1 MATIIFIDNFDSF
14 TYNLVDEFRVL
25 NHEVL
30 VYRNDTD
37 IDFIS
42 NLAKQKK
49 ENGEEVL
56 FVLSPGPSSPSDANN
71 LLGIIEN
78 NLGKYPMLG
87 ICLGHQAL
95 GQVLSGKVVRADK
108 IVHGKSSMINHTNEL
123 CFNSLPNPLKVAR
136 YHSLVVEDMSDD
148 VQVLADVDNL
158 CMSLYSKKYNVLG
171 FQFHPESIM
180 STYGRVLLDNSIKC
194 LIAENKQF

>member
-30 VYRNDTD
+30 VYRNDAD

-42 NLAKQKK
+42 NLAKQKQ
-49 ENGEEVL
+49 ENGEKVL

-71 LLGIIEN
+71 LIGIIKS

-95 GQVLSGKVVRADK
+95 GQVLGGKVVGADK
-108 IVHGKSSMINHTNEL
+108 IVHGKSSMINHVNKI
-123 CFNSLPNPLKVAR
+123 CFSNLPNPLKVAR
-136 YHSLVVEDMSDD
+136 YHSLVVEDLPED
-148 VQVLADVDNL
+148 VEVLSSVDNM

-180 STYGRVLLDNSIKC
+180 STYGRVLLDNAISC
-194 LIAENKQF
+194 LIGENL

>member
-30 VYRNDTD
+30 VYRNDAD

-42 NLAKQKK
+42 NLAKQKQ
-49 ENGEEVL
+49 ENGEKVL

-71 LLGIIEN
+71 LIGIIKS

-87 ICLGHQAL
+87 IWLGHQAL
-95 GQVLSGKVVRADK
+95 GQVLGGKVVRADK
-108 IVHGKSSMINHTNEL
+108 IVHGKSSMINHVNKI
-123 CFNSLPNPLKVAR
+123 CFSNLPNPLKVAR
-136 YHSLVVEDMSDD
+136 YHSLVVEDLPED
-148 VQVLADVDNL
+148 VEVLSSVDNM

-180 STYGRVLLDNSIKC
+180 STYGRVLLDNAISC
-194 LIAENKQF
+194 LIGEKM

>member
-25 NHEVL
+25 NHDVL
-30 VYRNDTD
+30 VYRNDAD
-37 IDFIS
+37 VDFIS
-42 NLAKQKK
+42 NIAKQRAQ
-49 ENGEEVL
+49 NGEKVI

-71 LLGIIEN
+71 LLGIIKN

-95 GQVLSGKVVRADK
+95 GQVLGGKVVRADK
-108 IVHGKSSMINHTNEL
+108 IVHGKSSMINHVNKL
-123 CFNSLPNPLKVAR
+123 CFSNLPNPLKVAR
-136 YHSLVVEDMSDD
+136 YHSLVVEDLPED
-148 VQVLADVDNL
+148 VEVLSSVDNL
-158 CMSLYSKKYNVLG
+158 CMSLYSQKYNVLG

-180 STYGRVLLDNSIKC
+180 STYGRVLLDNSINS
-194 LIAENKQF
+194 LLREKQDK

>member
-42 NLAKQKK
+42 NLAKEKK

-71 LLGIIEN
+71 LLSTRR
-78 NLGKYPMLG
+78 
-87 ICLGHQAL
+87 C
-95 GQVLSGKVVRADK
+95 RW
-108 IVHGKSSMINHTNEL
+108 KS
-123 CFNSLPNPLKVAR
+123 
-136 YHSLVVEDMSDD
+136 
-148 VQVLADVDNL
+148 
-158 CMSLYSKKYNVLG
+158 
-171 FQFHPESIM
+171 
-180 STYGRVLLDNSIKC
+180 
-194 LIAENKQF
+194 